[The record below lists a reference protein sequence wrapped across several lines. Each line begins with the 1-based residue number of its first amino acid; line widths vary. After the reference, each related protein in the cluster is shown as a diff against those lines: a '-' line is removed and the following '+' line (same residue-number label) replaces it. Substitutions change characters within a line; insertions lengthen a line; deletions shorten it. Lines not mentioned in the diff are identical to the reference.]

1 MNHLGRQGT
10 QALVLVPDI
19 VSKPYLPSEYGYQE
33 VHEMY
38 DEMRNWFAQK
48 AASTYQNEVATLKVT
63 LMSMKPNNRHPQIHC
78 PRAGPGQ
85 GRHFFPGP

>member
-63 LMSMKPNNRHPQIHC
+63 LMSMKPNNRHPQMVMVRKDDLAI
-78 PRAGPGQ
+78 RLSAE
-85 GRHFFPGP
+85 